1 MTSILATI
9 AAPSTTTTLLHAP
22 ASGRQWWRDAV
33 IYQIYPRSF
42 SDGSGDGVGDLPGI
56 TARLG
61 HLASLGVDAVWISP
75 FYTSPQHDGGYDVAD
90 YRDIDPVFGT
100 LEDADALLAEAE
112 RLGIRVIVD
121 LVPNHTSSA
130 HAWFRAAVASGPGST
145 ERARYMFRD
154 GKGPEG
160 DEPPNGWQSVFGGPA
175 WTRLTT
181 PDGTPEQW
189 YLHLFDVTQ
198 PDLNWENPEVHAEFE
213 SVLRFWLDR
222 GVAGFRIDVAHGMV
236 KEAGLPDWSGS
247 TSMLDG
253 AHEGTAGSEDGS
265 TGAGH
270 RGPMWDQDGVHEI
283 YRSWHRILAEYD
295 GDRVMVAEAWVEPV
309 ARLARYVRPDENHQA
324 FNFDF
329 LTSLWTTPA
338 LRGVITESLTANDA
352 VDATTTWVLSNH
364 DVVRHPSRLGL
375 KVPGGK
381 PNGIGK
387 DDPQPDRELGLRRGR
402 AATLLM
408 LALPGSAYLYQG
420 EELGLPE
427 HTTLDDDERQD
438 PTWPRSG
445 HTHRGRDGCRVP
457 LPWVA
462 DAPGF
467 GFSPTGRS
475 WLTQPEWFADYA
487 LDTQVCVAGSTFEM
501 YRSAL
506 RIRREF
512 RLGSGSLAWVDG
524 LAGATDGVLAFVNRE
539 VLVVA
544 NLGEQ
549 AVTLP
554 AGLEVLLASA
564 DLPDD
569 GDVVTVPSDV
579 TVWVRQV

>member
-1 MTSILATI
+1 MTT
-9 AAPSTTTTLLHAP
+9 
-22 ASGRQWWRDAV
+22 
-33 IYQIYPRSF
+33 
-42 SDGSGDGVGDLPGI
+42 
-56 TARLG
+56 
-61 HLASLGVDAVWISP
+61 
-75 FYTSPQHDGGYDVAD
+75 
-90 YRDIDPVFGT
+90 
-100 LEDADALLAEAE
+100 
-112 RLGIRVIVD
+112 
-121 LVPNHTSSA
+121 
-130 HAWFRAAVASGPGST
+130 
-145 ERARYMFRD
+145 
-154 GKGPEG
+154 
-160 DEPPNGWQSVFGGPA
+160 
-175 WTRLTT
+175 
-181 PDGTPEQW
+181 
-189 YLHLFDVTQ
+189 
-198 PDLNWENPEVHAEFE
+198 
-213 SVLRFWLDR
+213 
-222 GVAGFRIDVAHGMV
+222 
-236 KEAGLPDWSGS
+236 
-247 TSMLDG
+247 
-253 AHEGTAGSEDGS
+253 
-265 TGAGH
+265 
-270 RGPMWDQDGVHEI
+270 
-283 YRSWHRILAEYD
+283 
-295 GDRVMVAEAWVEPV
+295 
-309 ARLARYVRPDENHQA
+309 
-324 FNFDF
+324 
-329 LTSLWTTPA
+329 
-338 LRGVITESLTANDA
+338 
-352 VDATTTWVLSNH
+352 
-364 DVVRHPSRLGL
+364 RHPSRLGL

>member
-236 KEAGLPDWSGS
+236 KEA
-247 TSMLDG
+247 
-253 AHEGTAGSEDGS
+253 
-265 TGAGH
+265 
-270 RGPMWDQDGVHEI
+270 EI
-283 YRSWHRILAEYD
+283 
-295 GDRVMVAEAWVEPV
+295 
-309 ARLARYVRPDENHQA
+309 
-324 FNFDF
+324 
-329 LTSLWTTPA
+329 
-338 LRGVITESLTANDA
+338 
-352 VDATTTWVLSNH
+352 
-364 DVVRHPSRLGL
+364 
-375 KVPGGK
+375 
-381 PNGIGK
+381 
-387 DDPQPDRELGLRRGR
+387 GR
-402 AATLLM
+402 A
-408 LALPGSAYLYQG
+408 
-420 EELGLPE
+420 
-427 HTTLDDDERQD
+427 H
-438 PTWPRSG
+438 
-445 HTHRGRDGCRVP
+445 V
-457 LPWVA
+457 
-462 DAPGF
+462 
-467 GFSPTGRS
+467 
-475 WLTQPEWFADYA
+475 
-487 LDTQVCVAGSTFEM
+487 
-501 YRSAL
+501 
-506 RIRREF
+506 
-512 RLGSGSLAWVDG
+512 
-524 LAGATDGVLAFVNRE
+524 
-539 VLVVA
+539 
-544 NLGEQ
+544 
-549 AVTLP
+549 
-554 AGLEVLLASA
+554 
-564 DLPDD
+564 
-569 GDVVTVPSDV
+569 
-579 TVWVRQV
+579 

>member
-1 MTSILATI
+1 MTSILSAITD
-9 AAPSTTTTLLHAP
+9 PQGSTTTTLLHRP
-22 ASGRQWWRDAV
+22 SSGGEWWRDAV

-42 SDGSGDGVGDLPGI
+42 ADGTGDGVGDLPGI
-56 TARLG
+56 TARLD
-61 HLASLGVDAVWISP
+61 HLGRLGVDAVWISP

-100 LEDADALLAEAE
+100 LDDVETLLAKAGH
-112 RLGIRVIVD
+112 LGLRVIVD

-130 HAWFRAAVASGPGST
+130 HPWFRAAVAAGPGSA
-145 ERARYMFRD
+145 ERARYYFRD
-154 GKGPEG
+154 GTGENG
-160 DEPPNGWQSVFGGPA
+160 DEPPNNWQSVFGGPG

-198 PDLNWENPEVHAEFE
+198 PDLNWENPDVHAEFD
-213 SVLRFWLDR
+213 SILRFWLDR

-236 KEAGLPDWSGS
+236 KAAGLPDWSG
-247 TSMLDG
+247 TTAILEG
-253 AHEGTAGSEDGS
+253 PHEGTAGSEDGS

-270 RGPMWDQDGVHEI
+270 RGPMWDQDGVHDI
-283 YRSWHRILAEYD
+283 YRSWNTVLAEYD
-295 GDRVMVAEAWVEPV
+295 GDRVLVAEAWVEPV
-309 ARLARYVRPDENHQA
+309 ERLARYVRPGETHQA

-329 LTSLWTTPA
+329 LTSLWTAPCLHSVVTA
-338 LRGVITESLTANDA
+338 SLEANDA

-375 KVPGGK
+375 EPPGGK
-381 PNGIGK
+381 PNGIGAE
-387 DDPQPDRELGLRRGR
+387 DPQPDRELGLRRGR

-462 DAPGF
+462 DAPAY
-467 GFSPTGRS
+467 GFSPTGLS

-501 YRSAL
+501 YRAAL

-524 LAGATDGVLAFVNRE
+524 LADADAALAFVNRE
-539 VLVVA
+539 VLVVT
-544 NLGEQ
+544 NLG
-549 AVTLP
+549 APVTLP
-554 AGLEVLLASA
+554 DGLEVLLASA

-569 GDVVTVPSDV
+569 GAAVTVPSDV
-579 TVWVRQV
+579 TVWLRQV